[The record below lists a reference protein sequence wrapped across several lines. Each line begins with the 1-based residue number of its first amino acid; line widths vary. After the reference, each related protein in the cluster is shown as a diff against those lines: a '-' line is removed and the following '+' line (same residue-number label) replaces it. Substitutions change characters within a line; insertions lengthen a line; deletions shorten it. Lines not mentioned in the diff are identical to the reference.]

1 MRRTSLSL
9 LMLALLVGACGDD
22 DGGPRLA
29 TIDELR
35 VVKVA
40 GDQTTQVPDG
50 VPVAT
55 IYATAGAAL
64 QATPGEDWTPEP
76 LVARVEATVQS
87 RGTGPSAVIPPGT
100 LVHWQIPEVAGR
112 LFAGTTATDD
122 SAHVINRYAPGTKAG
137 TYIAYAGRM
146 IGSEIVVDAEWELVV
161 LPGPVASVQW
171 ALNMHRDYLAGDTI
185 DISSAITGGHDAHGN
200 AVALEDIVAG
210 TPAGSAWAPIGETS
224 GGICRNYPSTPQQAG
239 WASIVPTEAAGWPH
253 IAYENYN
260 ACLWIWVDGVV
271 SEYPVRVSQ

>member
-1 MRRTSLSL
+1 MRRTLC
-9 LMLALLVGACGDD
+9 LMILTLIVGACSD
-22 DGGPRLA
+22 DGPVIVSDPA
-29 TIDELR
+29 EMR
-35 VVKVA
+35 VVKVS
-40 GDQTTQVPDG
+40 GDQSAPVPAVAPSRIVAVAGTSLDAVPGDG
-50 VPVAT
+50 
-55 IYATAGAAL
+55 
-64 QATPGEDWTPEP
+64 WTPEP
-76 LVARVEATVQS
+76 LVARVVPEATAG
-87 RGTGPSAVIPPGT
+87 RGITGSGPVIPAGT
-100 LVHWQIPEVAGR
+100 LVHWQIPEGAGR
-112 LFAGTTATDD
+112 IYGQTTATDD
-122 SAHVINRYAPGTKAG
+122 SAYVVNRWAPGTRAG
-137 TYIAYAGRM
+137 EYTVQAGRLV
-146 IGSEIVVDAEWELVV
+146 GTEIVIDAEWKLVV
-161 LPGPVASVQW
+161 EPGPVASVQW